1 MLKRSIL
8 MLFGAALLASSAQAA
23 TLSAS
28 GPVSVNRGNGFQ
40 PVSGT
45 VTVNPGDR
53 VLVGNGGSASI
64 SYTAS
69 CVTSVAPN
77 RMAVVRGTAPCT
89 TTTTTE
95 LTPAG
100 NTGLI
105 VGGALLAGG
114 VAAAV
119 IVSNNK
125 SNGASP

>member
-8 MLFGAALLASSAQAA
+8 TLFGAALLASSAHAA

-77 RMAVVRGTAPCT
+77 RMAVVRAAAPCS

-95 LTPAG
+95 LAPAG

-119 IVSNNK
+119 IVANK
-125 SNGASP
+125 SSGASP

>member
-8 MLFGAALLASSAQAA
+8 TLLGAALLASSAHAA
-23 TLSAS
+23 TLTAS

-45 VTVNPGDR
+45 VTVNAGDR

-64 SYTAS
+64 SYDTS

-77 RMAVVRGTAPCT
+77 RMAVVRAVAPCT
-89 TTTTTE
+89 TTATE
-95 LTPAG
+95 LVPAG

-119 IVSNNK
+119 IVSNKK